1 MLPFQDQKIDWIPP
15 SHRRHHP
22 QHSPATNHKQ
32 ILSQQT
38 TIHKINNTITNHQ
51 LLLLCILILF
61 TAIGFLLCVAIMK
74 TDHPHCSPNPNGT
87 LNATSEKIKTLQPWE
102 YFHHYFQTDIQY
114 TMKRNKQQIS
124 HRATGLNCMSIIQRA
139 KYQGKMRGQKRGQGQ
154 GQGQNHKLLFTR
166 RRRVKLGLCASLLAP
181 SSTAG
186 WVSCVGE
193 MACAYAHCNL

>member
-139 KYQGKMRGQKRGQGQ
+139 KYQGKMRGQKREGKKEGK
-154 GQGQNHKLLFTR
+154 GKGKGKTTNCYLPNDVISAWWH
-166 RRRVKLGLCASLLAP
+166 VA
-181 SSTAG
+181 
-186 WVSCVGE
+186 WWHV
-193 MACAYAHCNL
+193 M